1 MTTVIELIEMPNA
14 NEVRAIATVR
24 AEEIRAEKERAEAIR
39 AEKIR
44 VATENDMIN
53 FIKFIN
59 NKIEKSKQNGG
70 MGFFINIDNEYCQD
84 NVYHDPRID
93 FIFKGN
99 FNYKCA
105 EKIKEIYSAFGF
117 EVSAITICCTN
128 GKAYRDGEVHISW
141 WGDEM

>member
-59 NKIEKSKQNGG
+59 N
-70 MGFFINIDNEYCQD
+70 
-84 NVYHDPRID
+84 
-93 FIFKGN
+93 
-99 FNYKCA
+99 
-105 EKIKEIYSAFGF
+105 
-117 EVSAITICCTN
+117 AITVANVIICN
-128 GKAYRDGEVHISW
+128 S
-141 WGDEM
+141 

>member
-24 AEEIRAEKERAEAIR
+24 REELRIEREMKEAIR
-39 AEKIR
+39 EEKIR

-59 NKIEKSKQNGG
+59 NEIEKEKQNGS
-70 MGFFINIDNEYCQD
+70 MCLYLNIDNEYCEGHIK
-84 NVYHDPRID
+84 HDPRID
-93 FIFKGN
+93 FVFEGK
-99 FNYKCA
+99 FDYKCA
-105 EKIKEIYSAFGF
+105 KKIEEIYSAFGF
-117 EVSAITICCTN
+117 EVSARTICCTN